1 MSLFSKKDKLPYKI
15 KLVERIQYLAG
26 SEVERQ
32 KLEARKQEFIEEA
45 KLQLVET
52 ANKKIMTMSKWGG
65 IMTESEKE
73 IITEKIKQNP
83 FIDIDKD
90 IKIPYYNIR
99 KAIRRAHAY

>member
-1 MSLFSKKDKLPYKI
+1 MSFFSKKDKLPYKI

>member
-1 MSLFSKKDKLPYKI
+1 MSFFSKKDKLPYKI
-15 KLVERIQYLAG
+15 KLVERIQYIAG

>member
-26 SEVERQ
+26 SEAERQ
-32 KLEARKQEFIEEA
+32 ELEARKQEFIEEA

-52 ANKKIMTMSKWGG
+52 ANKKIMAMSKWGEL
-65 IMTESEKE
+65 MTESEKE
-73 IITEKIKQNP
+73 MISEKIKQNP

>member
-32 KLEARKQEFIEEA
+32 ELEARKQEFIEEA
-45 KLQLVET
+45 KLQLVEES
-52 ANKKIMTMSKWGG
+52 NKKIMLMSKWGDVL
-65 IMTESEKE
+65 TEEEKQM
-73 IITEKIKQNP
+73 ISEKIKKNP

-90 IKIPYYNIR
+90 VKIPYYNIR